1 MQVRLND
8 SITGTDFAYGKGA
21 VLSEN
26 DQPEATL
33 REWVRAGLAEP
44 LPEARETAT
53 DKRAVAREKT
63 DKK

>member
-1 MQVRLND
+1 MQVRLTD
-8 SITGTDFAYGKGA
+8 SITGTDFTYGKGA
-21 VLSEN
+21 VLSEQ

-53 DKRAVAREKT
+53 SKGAEARAKT